1 MKKLITKFQK
11 ELMHL
16 QDTLQKE
23 SGEILGKLKNLD
35 LKENLES
42 KRKELEKIIER
53 KYKTFLPTANR
64 FANELRKIAK
74 TAGIDIDKWEK
85 TVVHTAD
92 VVKKKVAK
100 NVAKNKAKI
109 VRGKDRLSKTIK
121 AVATAPKKRAVK
133 KKNGLKKAPSKVPV
147 RKQKTTKP
155 QNQVEA

>member
-11 ELMHL
+11 ELLHL
-16 QDTLQKE
+16 QESLQKE
-23 SGEILGKLKNLD
+23 SSDILNKLTHLD
-35 LKENLES
+35 LKENLDS

-85 TVVHTAD
+85 TMVHTAD
-92 VVKKKVAK
+92 VVKKKVVK

-109 VRGKDRLSKTIK
+109 AKGKDRLSRTIK
-121 AVATAPKKRAVK
+121 AVATVTPKKKVVK
-133 KKNGLKKAPSKVPV
+133 KKVAANMSSKAPQ
-147 RKQKTTKP
+147 RKAKTTKS
-155 QNQVEA
+155 QNQTEA